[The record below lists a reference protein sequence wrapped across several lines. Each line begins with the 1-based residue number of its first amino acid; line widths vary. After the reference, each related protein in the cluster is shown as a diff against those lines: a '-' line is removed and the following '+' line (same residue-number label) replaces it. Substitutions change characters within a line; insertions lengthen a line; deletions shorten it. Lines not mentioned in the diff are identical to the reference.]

1 MQQVYQKKVYTVYP
15 EITQEELD
23 IGDHIASELASAW
36 DPANK
41 SYRGTTVLP
50 IGAED
55 LTTHAKVYA
64 FADKYFVKGLKETVR
79 QKFKECAEDSF
90 KGDKFYEAAHIVF
103 TSTPD
108 TDAGLREV
116 VAKHVYKEKFK
127 YRLTDNHDLRK
138 ALKDIPQLA
147 YWMLLHEDTI
157 HRPMQG

>member
-1 MQQVYQKKVYTVYP
+1 M
-15 EITQEELD
+15 
-23 IGDHIASELASAW
+23 
-36 DPANK
+36 
-41 SYRGTTVLP
+41 
-50 IGAED
+50 
-55 LTTHAKVYA
+55 
-64 FADKYFVKGLKETVR
+64 R

-90 KGDKFYEAAHIVF
+90 KGDKFYEAADIVF

-116 VAKHVYKEKFK
+116 VAKHVCEEKFR

-138 ALKDIPQLA
+138 ALKDVPQLA